1 MLKFRWAYVPPLLI
15 YISAGISGITSIV
28 GIFFLKD
35 YLNISAAFIASIGF
49 WAGIPW
55 ALKMPVG
62 FLIDRFWNQKHIFVY
77 LGAIL
82 IAISLFIMYNLLA
95 NRLLMETYFSAE
107 FWYIISTILT
117 PIGYV
122 LQDVV
127 ADAMTV
133 EAVNP
138 NFKSNYKNDN
148 NFNSSTIKEEHTIV
162 QLYGRFAIILGSL
175 IVGLINLYMFSGLN
189 QSMEDINTI
198 YANIYLIAIIIPFIS
213 VSGVF
218 ISRIRN
224 KNIIKQTTF
233 TVQKLDYQI
242 FLGSFFFVI
251 FAIFLGTLKFP
262 FSREIVLVTSLILI
276 SIIMRLLIKNLDKT
290 QKNTIIGTSIIIFVY
305 RALPGPGAGL
315 NWFEID
321 VLNFDQSFFS
331 LLSVISA
338 AITLIGMLVFKKF
351 MVDTALA
358 KLFIILSILSA
369 ILYIPSMLL
378 YYEVHKITSIIT
390 HGIVDAKFIAILNT
404 AAESPLSQV
413 AMIPLLAWIAKNA
426 PIKYKATF
434 FAVFASFTNLALS
447 AKELFTSYL
456 NKIFVIKREI
466 IDKETNNIIEAANY
480 AYLDSLIISVIII
493 TLFVPLITIVIIQKS
508 KFKSLD

>member
-35 YLNISAAFIASIGF
+35 YLDISAAFIASIGF

-55 ALKMPVG
+55 ALKMPIG
-62 FLIDRFWNQKHIFVY
+62 FLIDRFWNKKHIFVY
-77 LGAIL
+77 IGAML
-82 IAISLFIMYNLLA
+82 IAISLLIMYALLTQ
-95 NRLLMETYFSAE
+95 RSLLETYFQAE
-107 FWYIISTILT
+107 LWFIISSILT
-117 PIGYV
+117 PVGYV

-133 EAVNP
+133 EAVDP
-138 NFKSNYKNDN
+138 SFRSKNN
-148 NFNSSTIKEEHTIV
+148 NLNSSAIKTEHTII

-175 IVGLINLYMFSGLN
+175 IVGLINLYMFNGLN
-189 QSMEDINTI
+189 DSERSINTI
-198 YANIYLIAIIIPFIS
+198 YANIYLIALVIPFIS
-213 VSGVF
+213 ISGVF
-218 ISRIRN
+218 IARINNN
-224 KNIIKQTTF
+224 KKIKQVTF
-233 TVQKLDYQI
+233 TFQKLDYQI
-242 FLGSFFFVI
+242 FIGSFIFVI
-251 FAIFLGTLKFP
+251 FAIFLGTFKFA
-262 FSREIVLVTSLILI
+262 FSREIVLITSLILI
-276 SIIMRLLIKNLDKT
+276 SIIIHLLIKNLDKSLRG
-290 QKNTIIGTSIIIFVY
+290 TIIGTAIIIFVY

-321 VLNFDQSFFS
+321 ILGFNQSFFS

-338 AITLIGMLVFKKF
+338 AITLIGILVFKNF
-351 MVDTALA
+351 MVNTSLA
-358 KLFIILSILSA
+358 KLFVILSILSA
-369 ILYIPSMLL
+369 ALYIPNLLL
-378 YYEVHKITSIIT
+378 YYEIHKLTSIVT
-390 HGIVDAKFIAILNT
+390 NGIVDAKFIAVMNT

-456 NKIFVIKREI
+456 NKLFVVKREI
-466 IDKETNNIIEAANY
+466 TNKETNQVLETANY
-480 AYLDSLIISVIII
+480 ADLDNLIISIIII
-493 TLFVPLITIVIIQKS
+493 TLFIPLITILIIQRS
-508 KFKSLD
+508 RFKSLD

>member
-15 YISAGISGITSIV
+15 YLSAGISGITSIV

-62 FLIDRFWNQKHIFVY
+62 FLIDRFWNKKHIFVY
-77 LGAIL
+77 VGAVL
-82 IAISLFIMYNLLA
+82 ITISLFIMYYLLA
-95 NRLLMETYFSAE
+95 NRVFMETYLPSKY
-107 FWYIISTILT
+107 WYIISTILT

-133 EAVNP
+133 EAVDP
-138 NFKSNYKNDN
+138 NFKLNHKNTTN
-148 NFNSSTIKEEHTIV
+148 VNSSIVKAEHTIV

-175 IVGLINLYMFSGLN
+175 IVGLINLYMFN
-189 QSMEDINTI
+189 DFEQSMIPINTI

-213 VSGVF
+213 VAGVF
-218 ISRIRN
+218 ISRVRG
-224 KNIIKQTTF
+224 KNVIKQTTF
-233 TVQKLDYQI
+233 SVQKLDYQI
-242 FLGSFFFVI
+242 FLGSLIFVI
-251 FAIFLGTLKFP
+251 FAIFLGTLKYA
-262 FSREIVLVTSLILI
+262 FSKEIVLITSLILI
-276 SIIMRLLIKNLDKT
+276 SIIMRLLMKKLDKN
-290 QKNTIIGTSIIIFVY
+290 QKNTIIGTAVIIFIY
-305 RALPGPGAGL
+305 RALPGPGPGL

-321 VLNFDQSFFS
+321 VLSFDQGFFS

-338 AITLIGMLVFKKF
+338 AITLIGMLVFKNF

-369 ILYIPSMLL
+369 VLYIPSMLL
-378 YYEVHKITSIIT
+378 YYEVHKITSVIT
-390 HGIVDAKFIAILNT
+390 NGIVDARFIAILNT
-404 AAESPLSQV
+404 AAESPLSQI

-456 NKIFVIKREI
+456 NRIFIIKREVVE
-466 IDKETNNIIEAANY
+466 KNIIIELADY
-480 AYLDSLIISVIII
+480 TDLDNLLISIVII
-493 TLFVPLITIVIIQKS
+493 TLFVPLITILIIQKS
-508 KFKSLD
+508 RFKSLD

>member
-15 YISAGISGITSIV
+15 YLSAGISGITSIV

-77 LGAIL
+77 AGAVL

-95 NRLLMETYFSAE
+95 NRAFMETYLPSE
-107 FWYIISTILT
+107 YWYIVSTILT

-133 EAVNP
+133 EAVEP
-138 NFKSNYKNDN
+138 NIKLNHKNATT
-148 NFNSSTIKEEHTIV
+148 FNSSMIKAEHTIV

-175 IVGLINLYMFSGLN
+175 IVGLINIYMFNGLE
-189 QSMEDINTI
+189 QSVMAINNI

-213 VSGVF
+213 VSGVL
-218 ISRIRN
+218 ISRIRG

-242 FLGSFFFVI
+242 FLGSLVFVI
-251 FAIFLGTLKFP
+251 FAIFLGTLKFT
-262 FSREIVLVTSLILI
+262 FSREIVLITSLILI
-276 SIIMRLLIKNLDKT
+276 SILMRLLIKNLDRS
-290 QKNTIIGTSIIIFVY
+290 QKNTIIGTAIIIFVY

-321 VLNFDQSFFS
+321 VLSFDQSFFS

-338 AITLIGMLVFKKF
+338 AITLIGILIFKNL

-369 ILYIPSMLL
+369 ILYIPSVLL
-378 YYEVHKITSIIT
+378 YYEVHIITSIIT
-390 HGIVDAKFIAILNT
+390 NGIVDARFIAILNT
-404 AAESPLSQV
+404 AAESPLSQI

-456 NKIFVIKREI
+456 NRIFIIKREVV
-466 IDKETNNIIEAANY
+466 ENNIMIELADY
-480 AYLDSLIISVIII
+480 TDLDNLLISIIMI
-493 TLFVPLITIVIIQKS
+493 TLFIPLITILIIQKS